1 MFILEISITA
11 FSGLVRNFFA
21 NIDIAIYNMIAVVYN
36 LIEDL
41 ANTSILSMVDINDFA
56 RRIYT
61 LLGLFMLFKI
71 SFSIINYIVSPDKMT
86 DNSAGM
92 GSIIKNVIIT
102 LVLILIVP
110 TAFNILYDAQ
120 AAILTE
126 NVIPKFLLG
135 TNGEEIKNDEN
146 GIEFY
151 MSPICYHFHSKFKDS
166 EEAFSSPPSVED
178 NGKYISLLTFRNF
191 YQLTNKLPSTEDGVK
206 FVYVYCGFGQTDLD
220 SSYFLRSPI
229 YNAPDEKMPDN
240 ILDAVFI
247 AAENV
252 FTLVPKFIAGL
263 LGTSRGEYYIDYS
276 YFVSTICGL
285 FVLLIL
291 VSMAF
296 EVAVRSVK
304 LTFLQLISPIPII
317 SYIDPKSGK
326 DGMFKRW
333 YTEVFKTWASLFIR
347 LATVYFG
354 VYLIQKLD
362 GLYLID
368 SNRQPLSGNFWIQ
381 LFMLIGVLMFCKQLP
396 KLLEELI
403 PGMKGAGSFTLNP
416 LKNVSE
422 NALGGK
428 FLTGAAVGAGAMGLA
443 SIGGAGAN
451 LINSKMNGK
460 NWKESFKSAG
470 KGLGTGAFYG
480 ARNGLK
486 NGYNGKYNV
495 LGAAGSSITQSSKH
509 RNYEDMLKAQ
519 GVTGPFRAARQ
530 SVTDKFTDVVG
541 YQGSMGGTDIVKNN
555 IRELNEQ
562 LEQEQGREN
571 QYNTAFGNLSASQP
585 AHVPGFVEAGIYSV
599 EKNKDT
605 GKFEAKMQYEDFQ
618 AYKKAMAY
626 SGLKQEE
633 ITDIKNEID
642 RNLQGPFRNQEERKA
657 RIEEMF
663 IEQQY
668 KNSDKFIT
676 EDEFKKANTI
686 AKAVAESAATQK
698 QIKSDIKK
706 IESNQN
712 SSDSKK

>member
-1 MFILEISITA
+1 MFILEIDVTT
-11 FSGLVRNFFA
+11 FSGLARAFFA
-21 NIDIAIYNMIAVVYN
+21 SLDAAIYSMIAVIYN

-135 TNGEEIKNDEN
+135 TTNEEIMDSDKKTFVIHNACTSYKNEN
-146 GIEFY
+146 GIE
-151 MSPICYHFHSKFKDS
+151 
-166 EEAFSSPPSVED
+166 ED
-178 NGKYISLLTFRNF
+178 VPTVDNTGIYLSLLTFRAF
-191 YQLTNKLPSTEDGVK
+191 YQVPNGKEVSKEFINAYCAFGYEHLDIAYYLQSGIYNHPVEPMEGEGNFFTKLYSKDILFNAIKNLFGVGPSTYD
-206 FVYVYCGFGQTDLD
+206 
-220 SSYFLRSPI
+220 I
-229 YNAPDEKMPDN
+229 NYN
-240 ILDAVFI
+240 
-247 AAENV
+247 
-252 FTLVPKFIAGL
+252 
-263 LGTSRGEYYIDYS
+263 

-291 VSMAF
+291 ISMAF

-347 LATVYFG
+347 LASVYFG

-443 SIGGAGAN
+443 SVGAAGAN
-451 LINSKMNGK
+451 FANSMMNKKGLK
-460 NWKESFKSAG
+460 NSLLSAG
-470 KGLGTGAFYG
+470 RGLGTGAFYG

-495 LGAAGSSITQSSKH
+495 LGAAGNSITQSSKH
-509 RNYEDMLKAQ
+509 RNYEDMLAAQ
-519 GVTGPFRAARQ
+519 GDKGPFRAARQ
-530 SVTDKFTDVVG
+530 SVTDKFTDVIG
-541 YQGSMGGTDIVKNN
+541 FQGTMGGTNIVKNK

-571 QYNTAFGNLSASQP
+571 QYNTAFGNLSASKP
-585 AHVPGFVEAGIYSV
+585 AHVPGYVEAGKYSV

-605 GKFEAKMQYEDFQ
+605 GNFEAKMQYENFKQYRDAMIEMQ
-618 AYKKAMAY
+618 KASMK
-626 SGLKQEE
+626 SEDIEE
-633 ITDIKNEID
+633 MKRNID
-642 RNLQGPFRNQEERKA
+642 SSIGPTRTQEERNAK
-657 RIEEMF
+657 IQEKLN
-663 IEQQY
+663 EQLY
-668 KNSDKFIT
+668 ANSDKFIT
-676 EDEFKKANTI
+676 EQEFKDANTI
-686 AKAVAESAATQK
+686 AKAVAESGATQK
-698 QIKSDIKK
+698 QIKADIKK